1 MDNTISYSIPEL
13 STMKRYPE
21 RLYYRGDL
29 SLLKRPKIS
38 IIGTR
43 RPNQYSRAM
52 TLELSRKL
60 ALGGMVIVSGAAM
73 GIDAHAH
80 QGAGEANTI
89 AILPC
94 GIDVR
99 YPVSNSE
106 LIKSIEANGLTLSQ
120 FEYGFEAREWSFVV
134 RNEIVVALGDALIV
148 MEADSGSGSMRSV
161 EYALEMGKTIYVL
174 PHRINESVATRQLV
188 AEGKAIAI
196 DNIDRFVAEITQKG
210 KNALE
215 DSPLVAYCRSNP
227 TYEDALVRYPREI
240 FEAELKGLI
249 EVRNGRV
256 SVI

>member
-1 MDNTISYSIPEL
+1 MDNTISFPIPEL
-13 STMKRYPE
+13 SMMKRYPE
-21 RLYYRGDL
+21 KLYYRGDL

-52 TLELSRKL
+52 TLELSKKL
-60 ALGGMVIVSGAAM
+60 GLSGMVIVSGVAM
-73 GIDAHAH
+73 GIDALAH
-80 QGAGEANTI
+80 QGAGAENTI

-99 YPVSNSE
+99 YPVSNTE
-106 LIKSIEANGLTLSQ
+106 LIKSIETNGLTVSQ
-120 FEYGFEAREWSFVV
+120 FECGFEAREWSFVV

-174 PHRINESVATRQLV
+174 PHRINESAATRQLV
-188 AEGKAIAI
+188 AEGKATAI
-196 DNIDRFVAEITQKG
+196 DNIDHFVAEITQKG

-215 DSPLVAYCRSNP
+215 DSPLIAYCRSNP
-227 TYEDALVRYPREI
+227 TYEDVLARYPHEI

-256 SVI
+256 SVL